1 MTKEE
6 LQSFLPQKP
15 ERLQQVAD
23 SKRQQLV
30 QASYDVIGCIHEVYK
45 QLGGG
50 LPEYIYQ
57 EALSKQLKAKGLT
70 YHKEMRYH
78 PLFNGEPL
86 EAFLKMDLVVE
97 SSVGNIIVE
106 CKALTLL
113 TEKEH
118 YQTSME
124 IGEMVLF
131 PAVRDAVHK
140 TEGKPVTMMVAAP
153 GTSCR
158 QQILDGTGIHALH
171 PIQIMLRMLKN

>member
-15 ERLQQVAD
+15 ERLQQVAEP
-23 SKRQQLV
+23 KHQQLV
-30 QASYDVIGCIHEVYK
+30 DASYDVVGCIHDVYR

-70 YHKEMRYH
+70 CHKEMRYH
-78 PLFNGEPL
+78 PVFNGEPL
-86 EAFLKMDLVVE
+86 EAFIKMDLVVE

-106 CKALTLL
+106 CKALTQL

-118 YQTSME
+118 YQTF
-124 IGEMVLF
+124 GYLRATQF
-131 PAVRDAVHK
+131 PIAILVNFG
-140 TEGKPVTMMVAAP
+140 TERRAQIERYHYDN
-153 GTSCR
+153 GT
-158 QQILDGTGIHALH
+158 LYVF
-171 PIQIMLRMLKN
+171 

>member
-15 ERLQQVAD
+15 ERLQQVAEP
-23 SKRQQLV
+23 KRQQLV
-30 QASYDVIGCIHEVYK
+30 QASFDVVGCIHEVYK

-97 SSVGNIIVE
+97 SPVGNIIVE
-106 CKALTLL
+106 CKALTQL

-118 YQTSME
+118 YQTFGYLRATGWPIAILVNFGADRRAQIE
-124 IGEMVLF
+124 RF
-131 PAVRDAVHK
+131 HFDN
-140 TEGKPVTMMVAAP
+140 
-153 GTSCR
+153 GT
-158 QQILDGTGIHALH
+158 LYVF
-171 PIQIMLRMLKN
+171 

>member
-15 ERLQQVAD
+15 ERLQQVAEP
-23 SKRQQLV
+23 KRQQLV

-57 EALSKQLKAKGLT
+57 EALSKQLKTKGLT

-106 CKALTLL
+106 CKALTIL

-118 YQTSME
+118 YQTFGYLRATGWPIAILVNFGADRRAQIERFSY
-124 IGEMVLF
+124 
-131 PAVRDAVHK
+131 DN
-140 TEGKPVTMMVAAP
+140 
-153 GTSCR
+153 GT
-158 QQILDGTGIHALH
+158 LYVF
-171 PIQIMLRMLKN
+171 